1 MADLSGWLG
10 GTQDHPLI
18 ASSAFHYEFEFI
30 HPFEDG
36 NGRAGRL
43 WQTLI
48 PTRWRALFAHVP
60 VESLI
65 HARQGDYYDAIR
77 RSSATGESTPFIV
90 FMLEVMLEAL
100 RILAASDQEAD
111 QASDQVARLLAALRK
126 GRRPPPNSWKT
137 WDCRIAPRS
146 ARTTCTRRCPPG
158 LVEMTRP
165 GSPSAKNQKYRLTAQ
180 GRWM

>member
-1 MADLSGWLG
+1 M
-10 GTQDHPLI
+10 
-18 ASSAFHYEFEFI
+18 FHYEFEFI

-36 NGRAGRL
+36 NGRTGRL

-48 PTRWRALFAHVP
+48 PTRWKTLFAHVP

-90 FMLEVMLEAL
+90 FMLEVILDAL
-100 RILAASDQEAD
+100 RIPVASDQEA
-111 QASDQVARLLAALRK
+111 DQVARLLAALRK
-126 GRRPPPNSWKT
+126 GPKTAAELMADLGLSHRPTFRKNYLRP
-137 WDCRIAPRS
+137 AMS
-146 ARTTCTRRCPPG
+146 AG

-165 GSPSAKNQKYRLTAQ
+165 GSPSAKNQKYRLTAR
-180 GRWM
+180 GRLFVTSPRARRRVRWFNVR